1 VTVWFG
7 DRIHTGAWP
16 NAPLVATTTAA
27 TAVMRSRLGEA
38 IPLHV
43 GRWFAEPSPAEHDVL
58 AHALAPVLDIGCGPA
73 RHTLALAERGLD
85 TLGIDVSSWAVR
97 AARHR
102 GASVV
107 RRDVFGGV
115 PDEGTWG
122 TALLLDGNIGIGGDP
137 VRLLER
143 VRRLLRPGGRALVE
157 LGAPGSGTRSFLAR
171 IEDADATWFPWG
183 SVAADD
189 IGWLGFAAGLRPGR
203 AWSAEGRWFARLDR

>member
-1 VTVWFG
+1 VTVVLG
-7 DRIHTGAWP
+7 DRIGVWP
-16 NAPLVATTTAA
+16 TAPFLATTTA
-27 TAVMRSRLGEA
+27 TVMRSRAGEA

-43 GRWFAEPSPAEHDVL
+43 GRWFAEPSAAEHDVL

-73 RHTLALAERGLD
+73 RHTLALAARGVETLGLD
-85 TLGIDVSSWAVR
+85 VSAWAVR

-107 RRDVFGGV
+107 RRDVFGLI

-122 TALLLDGNIGIGGDP
+122 TSLLLDGNLGIGGDP
-137 VRLLER
+137 ARLLER

-157 LGAPGSGTRSFLAR
+157 LGPPGSGTRSFLAR
-171 IEDADATWFPWG
+171 IEGTDATWFPWA

-189 IGWLGFAAGLRPGR
+189 VGSLALAAGFRPSQ
-203 AWSAEGRWFARLDR
+203 AWAAEGRWFARLDR

>member
-1 VTVWFG
+1 MTFALA
-7 DRIHTGAWP
+7 DRIRIGAWP
-16 NAPLVATTTAA
+16 NAPLVATTTA
-27 TAVMRSRLGEA
+27 TVLRSRTGEA
-38 IPLHV
+38 ISLHV
-43 GRWFAEPSPAEHDVL
+43 GRWFAQPSAAEHDVL
-58 AHALAPVLDIGCGPA
+58 AHALAPVLDVGCGPA
-73 RHTLALAERGLD
+73 RHTLALAARGVD
-85 TLGIDVSSWAVR
+85 TLGLDVSSSAVR

-107 RRDVFGGV
+107 RRDVFGAV

-122 TALLLDGNIGIGGDP
+122 TALLLDGNLGIGGDP

-171 IEDADATWFPWG
+171 IEGADRTWFPWA

-203 AWSAEGRWFARLDR
+203 AWSAEGRWFARVDR

>member
-1 VTVWFG
+1 MTVGLG
-7 DRIHTGAWP
+7 DRVRIGAWP
-16 NAPLVATTTAA
+16 NAPLVTTATA
-27 TAVMRSRLGEA
+27 TVMRSRAGDA

-43 GRWFAEPSPAEHDVL
+43 GRWFAEPSAAEHDVL
-58 AHALAPVLDIGCGPA
+58 AHALAPVLDVGCGPA
-73 RHTLALAERGLD
+73 RHTLALAARGVD
-85 TLGIDVSSWAVR
+85 TLGLDVSSWAVR

-107 RRDVFGGV
+107 QRDVFGAV

-122 TALLLDGNIGIGGDP
+122 TALLLDGNVGIGGDP

-143 VRRLLRPGGRALVE
+143 LRRLLRPGGRALVE
-157 LGAPGSGTRSFLAR
+157 LGAPGTGTRSFLAR
-171 IEDADATWFPWG
+171 IEGADAAWFPWA